1 MTAAGWPDLQLRQ
14 LAAAVPHGVMLVQ
27 DGCVVWANER
37 LAEMSGRGASLDGL
51 KVSDLL
57 RDIEDGIP
65 RPGAPAAVE
74 CSLCRP
80 DGELRTVIC
89 RRAWEERDGG
99 PGGWVVE
106 DVTHTRVLERELLRA
121 SQELALSNREL
132 ASARERLKHE
142 RAEREELL
150 SVVSHELRT
159 PVTVIGGY
167 NRLLLAGEV
176 GPLNEEQRRFLQES
190 GKSCQRLDDFIG
202 NLLEASRV
210 SRGDEVLELGT
221 GPVAPVVE
229 SVAAMFRPLLEEHRF
244 TLVLD
249 LDPEARARFDRLRV
263 EQILTNLVGNAVK
276 YARPGGTIEVA
287 ARALPEP
294 SEPGER
300 RFVEIAVSD
309 DGPGVAAQDRERI
322 FEAYVQ
328 AGEESRAGGLGL
340 GLAICRSLV
349 ESHGGRID
357 VGEADAGGA
366 RFTFTLPAVGAIAQA
381 EPGEGVRA

>member
-1 MTAAGWPDLQLRQ
+1 MTAAARPDLQLRQ

-27 DGCVVWANER
+27 DGCLVWANER

-74 CSLCRP
+74 CSLGRP

-89 RRAWEERDGG
+89 RRAWEERDGS

-106 DVTHTRVLERELLRA
+106 DVTHTRVLERELLRT

-132 ASARERLKHE
+132 ASARERLKNE

-176 GPLNEEQRRFLQES
+176 GPLTEEQRSFLLES

-210 SRGDEVLELGT
+210 SRGDEVLELAT

-229 SVAAMFRPLLEEHRF
+229 SVAGMFRPLLEEHRF
-244 TLVLD
+244 SLALD
-249 LDPEARARFDRLRV
+249 LDPDARARFDRLRV

-276 YARPGGTIEVA
+276 YAQPGGKIEVT

-294 SEPGER
+294 GDPGGR

-309 DGPGVAAQDRERI
+309 DGPGVAAEDRERI

-349 ESHGGRID
+349 ESHGGRIG
-357 VGEADAGGA
+357 VGDADAGGA
-366 RFTFTLPAVGAIAQA
+366 RFAFTLPAAEPIAHT
-381 EPGEGVRA
+381 EPGEGERA